1 MDAILRRW
9 RRTSASDR
17 TRAPR
22 SLISAAVLLIAA
34 ALTLAGCGGAAMP
47 AAAPTRT
54 PHPPLVIP
62 TRLTASER
70 EEIFNTVWQTVND
83 EYFDPTFGGMDWR
96 AIGDKYRQKLSAV
109 TDDNGFWL
117 DVLNPMLWELGAS
130 HAGALPPELATQL
143 EPMTFATGSLGVDVR
158 PIDGIAVV
166 TAVVGGSPADQAG
179 IRPGFVITSVDGW
192 TLEDIS
198 AWSKQSPPYNERHE
212 RAAPIQELR
221 SRLYGERGKE
231 VVVEYLDADDQ
242 PQQVSLT
249 YVNRTGLACSELD
262 PSTPPACAEL
272 EVRRLEGGI
281 GYIRFSGFLE
291 GILDGVLQ
299 ALDDLRDAPGLIIDL
314 RGNPGGVY
322 HVRETIASHL
332 VGTREVFIIYQYR
345 GYREAA
351 ILDEVPDPYP
361 GKVVILVDELSASSS
376 EEFAGSL
383 QALGRATIV
392 GTQTA
397 GSCLTANIV
406 PLPEGGLLI
415 YPNSQSQT
423 PDGRVLEYNG
433 VAPDITVTLDRQE
446 LLQGTDA
453 QLNAAVGFLTERDGR
468 IAGVR

>member
-1 MDAILRRW
+1 MDAILGRW

-22 SLISAAVLLIAA
+22 SLMAAAVFLITA
-34 ALTLAGCGGAAMP
+34 ALTLAGCAGAATP

-54 PHPPLVIP
+54 PHPPLIIP

-109 TDDNGFWL
+109 TDDNAFWL
-117 DVLNPMLWELGAS
+117 NVLNPMLWELGAS
-130 HAGALPPELATQL
+130 HMGALPAELASQL

-158 PIDGIAVV
+158 PIDGMAVV
-166 TAVVGGSPADQAG
+166 SAVIEGSPADEAG

-198 AWSKQSPPYNERHE
+198 AWSRLSPPHNERHE
-212 RAAPIQELR
+212 RAGPIQELR
-221 SRLYGERGKE
+221 SKLYGEPGKQ

-242 PQQVSLT
+242 TEQVSLT
-249 YVNRTGLACSELD
+249 FVERSGLACAELD
-262 PSTPPACAEL
+262 SSTPPACAEL
-272 EVRRLEGGI
+272 EVRRLESGI
-281 GYIRFSGFLE
+281 GYMRFSGFLG
-291 GILDGVLQ
+291 GILDGALQ

-322 HVRETIASHL
+322 YVRQTIASHL

-351 ILDEVPDPYP
+351 FLDEVPDAYP
-361 GKVVILVDELSASSS
+361 GAVVILVDELSASSS

-383 QALGRATIV
+383 QALGRATII
-392 GTQTA
+392 GSQTP
-397 GSCLTANIV
+397 GMCLTANIV
-406 PLPEGGLLI
+406 PLPKGGILV

-423 PDGRVLEYNG
+423 PDGRVLENNG
-433 VAPDITVTLDRQE
+433 VVPDMPVSLDRQE
-446 LLQGTDA
+446 LLQGVDA
-453 QLNAAVGFLTERDGR
+453 QLQAALDYLTERIGE
-468 IAGVR
+468 